1 MILPFTKP
9 PVLFYQGNET
19 LDKPSE
25 KGNLKMGTENP
36 SIKNL
41 VERIQRDEIRLP
53 EMQRGYVWPI
63 TKVRDLLDSLYRD
76 YPTGTILTWQ
86 TDEKKVVTRKFA
98 VPQETPTYNNFQL
111 LLDGQQRLT
120 SLSAI
125 ILNTP
130 VKVRGREKKIDILFN
145 LEHPDEPNYSGLS
158 KETDGID
165 ATKEDKQKQQ
175 ENLTFTVATAK
186 LKLNPHWVSVTEVF
200 KTKNNKKFLKQVGI
214 NNLDDPNYDRYNQR
228 LDNLRKIEDYKYNMQ
243 LLDREKSYEEV
254 TEIFVRVNSL
264 GTKLR
269 GSDLALAQITAK
281 WHGALNIFEKFQ
293 KQCKKDGF
301 NLELGIIVINLI
313 SFATKSSNS
322 KIISSYDKIELKRAW
337 DDSKKGF
344 EDAISFLKNT
354 IGINTTALLSSPY
367 ILIAL
372 SYFFHYHGK
381 NLTSQDRQKL
391 RYWLLIANTKG
402 HYSRG
407 SIYTFLDQ
415 DLKDIREKDKPIAV
429 LTAMVESLR
438 KHFSLRPIEPTD
450 LANKDSRSAYFKTMF
465 LAFHADG
472 ATDWNKNALKISF
485 DHSGKQN
492 KLQIHH
498 IFPKNRLRGNHE
510 RQKINDICNLA
521 FINAKTNQTIKDKK
535 PSVYLPNIQTDALES
550 QQVSTNKKLWEL
562 DKYNDFLADRRK
574 NVAERL
580 NKFLNLNKTD
590 STDKPK

>member
-25 KGNLKMGTENP
+25 KGDLKMGTENP

-63 TKVRDLLDSLYRD
+63 TKVRDLLDSLYRG
-76 YPTGTILTWQ
+76 YPSGTILTWQ
-86 TDEKKVVTRKFA
+86 TDEKVTTRKFA
-98 VPQETPTYNNFQL
+98 VSQETPTYESFRL

-120 SLSAI
+120 SLCAV
-125 ILNTP
+125 ILGEP
-130 VKVRGREKKIDILFN
+130 VQVRGRPKNIDILFN
-145 LEHPDEPNYSGLS
+145 LEHPDELNYSGFD
-158 KETDGID
+158 KENDGID
-165 ATKEDKQKQQ
+165 ATKEDTETHSK
-175 ENLTFTVATAK
+175 NMTFMVATKK
-186 LKLNPHWVSVTEVF
+186 LKSNSYLVSVTEVL
-200 KTKNNKKFLKQVGI
+200 KSNSNKDFLKKAGVTGWEHP
-214 NNLDDPNYDRYNQR
+214 LYDKYNDR
-228 LDNLRKIEDYKYNMQ
+228 LDALRKIEEYKYNEH
-243 LLDREKSYEEV
+243 LLEREKTYEEV

-264 GTKLR
+264 GTKLK

-281 WHGALNIFEKFQ
+281 WHGSLDIFEKFQ
-293 KQCKKDGF
+293 KQCKKEGF
-301 NLELGIIVINLI
+301 SLELGIVVINLI

-322 KIISSYDKIELKRAW
+322 KTISRHGKKELEQAW
-337 DDSKKGF
+337 NNSKKGF

-372 SYFFHYHGK
+372 AYFFHHHGE
-381 NLTSQDRQKL
+381 NLTPQDTEKL
-391 RYWLLIANTKG
+391 RYWLLIANAKG

-415 DLKDIREKDKPIAV
+415 DLKDIRGKDKASAV
-429 LTAMVESLR
+429 LVKMVESLR
-438 KHFSLRPIEPTD
+438 KHFSLRPIEEAD

-472 ATDWNKNALKISF
+472 ATDWNKKALKISF

-492 KLQIHH
+492 KLQTHH

-535 PSVYLPNIQTDALES
+535 PSVYLPNIDTDALES
-550 QQVSTNKKLWEL
+550 QQVSTNKELWEL

-574 NVAERL
+574 KVAERL
-580 NKFLNLNKTD
+580 NKFLNLNKTG
-590 STDKPK
+590 SAAKPK